1 MEAKDMNIRLVKSE
15 PGTCPRLKVVG
26 VGGAGGNAINEMV
39 KSKVRNVQFVAVN
52 TDEQALSKSRR
63 GCQTH
68 HRPRGHPGHG
78 GGFGSGQG
86 PRSGD

>member
-39 KSKVRNVQFVAVN
+39 KSNVRNVQFVAIN
-52 TDEQALSKSRR
+52 TDEQALSKS
-63 GCQTH
+63 GADVKHH
-68 HRPRGHPGHG
+68 HRPRSHPGHG

-86 PRSGD
+86 PRSGA